1 VPSFALDLAG
11 TVALHEIQEFKRLGT
26 DEKRRD
32 VWALASVYHW
42 GTFRLSPVSPSVSPV
57 SPSTKPPSITEC
69 LSVEKTF
76 SLLCNALCPCY
87 TISQ

>member
-42 GTFRLSPVSPSVSPV
+42 GTFRLSPVSVSPV
-57 SPSTKPPSITEC
+57 PR
-69 LSVEKTF
+69 LSEKTF